1 MSRISE
7 KVFKKIAENALAF
20 LYEQYPLAISTAKI
34 ADELARDNEFT
45 LRIMKFLQEKGL
57 VLRLSEGR
65 HGAYSSWN
73 KWKMSPAA
81 YKKYS
86 STS

>member
-7 KVFKKIAENALAF
+7 KAFRKIAENALVV
-20 LYEQYPLAISTAKI
+20 LYEQYPAAMSTAKI

-45 LRIMKFLQEKGL
+45 LRVMDFLKGKSL
-57 VLRLSEGR
+57 VIRLAEGR

-86 STS
+86 EQG

>member
-7 KVFKKIAENALAF
+7 KVFRKIAENALVI
-20 LYEQYPLAISTAKI
+20 LYEAYPLAMSTSKI

-45 LRIMKFLQEKGL
+45 LKIMKYLQSKGL
-57 VLRLSEGR
+57 VTRLKEGR
-65 HGAYSSWN
+65 NGVYVSWS
-73 KWKMSPAA
+73 KWKMTQAA

-86 STS
+86 NLS